1 MRKNYANN
9 FNNVLRLSLFIAR
22 KLVNGTPRKG
32 RRPSRTVVGIAIGAI
47 ALGMAVMIVAVAIVT
62 GFQQQVRDKIVG
74 FGGHVIV
81 KPYNQNESYEAN
93 PLNAVDSLA
102 KGIAAV
108 EGVKHVQPFILKAG
122 MFKTGDEIENIV
134 IKGLPKNYNKEFL
147 QSVLVEGN
155 LITLADSA
163 PSKQILVSKYTAN
176 RLSIK
181 PGDDILLYFI
191 VKNDIRK
198 RKLTVAGITDSGF
211 EEFDKLFA
219 FADMRHLQ
227 NLNGWDSTQASGLEV
242 LVNDFTK
249 LDDTGDAINDK
260 LPSELQAKTIKET
273 EADIFVWLDM
283 QDINAIIIL
292 SLMLFVAVINII
304 SAMLVLILERTS
316 MIGMLK
322 AMGGTNSLIR
332 WIFINYSSN
341 LLMRGLIA
349 GNILGVG
356 LCLIQQFTGVIT
368 LPKESYYVD
377 QVPILLNP
385 LAIVAL
391 NLLTISAS
399 FIVLWITSLI
409 IRRISPVK
417 AIKLT

>member
-1 MRKNYANN
+1 M
-9 FNNVLRLSLFIAR
+9 RLSLFIAR
-22 KLVNGTPRKG
+22 KLVKGTPRKG

-62 GFQQQVRDKIVG
+62 GFQQQVRDKVVG

-93 PLNAVDSLA
+93 PLNNVDALA
-102 KGIAAV
+102 KGIRRI

-134 IKGLPKNYNKEFL
+134 IKGLPAGYNKQFL
-147 QSVLVEGN
+147 QSVLVDGE
-155 LITLADSA
+155 LISLPDSA
-163 PSKQILVSKYTAN
+163 ASKQIVVSKYTAN
-176 RLSIK
+176 RLKIK
-181 PGDDILLYFI
+181 PGDDVLVYFI

-198 RKLTVAGITDSGF
+198 RKLTVSGITDSGF
-211 EEFDKLFA
+211 EDFDKLFA

-227 NLNGWDSTQASGLEV
+227 QLNSWDSTQASGLEV

-249 LDDTGDAINDK
+249 LDQIGEDINRE
-260 LPSELQAKTIKET
+260 LPAELQAKTIKET
-273 EADIFVWLDM
+273 QADIFVWLDM

-322 AMGGTNSLIR
+322 AMGGTNGLVR

-341 LLMRGLIA
+341 LLLRGLIA
-349 GNILGVG
+349 GNILGIG
-356 LCLIQQFTGVIT
+356 LCIVQLYTGIIT

-377 QVPILLNP
+377 RVPVLLNP
-385 LAIVAL
+385 LHIAGL
-391 NLLTISAS
+391 NLLTITAS
-399 FIVLWITSLI
+399 FIVLWVTSLI

>member
-1 MRKNYANN
+1 MS
-9 FNNVLRLSLFIAR
+9 LSTFIAR
-22 KLVNGTPRKG
+22 KLVKGTPRKG

-62 GFQQQVRDKIVG
+62 GFQQQVRDKVVG

-81 KPYNQNESYEAN
+81 KPFNQNESYEAN

-102 KGIAAV
+102 KGISAI
-108 EGVKHVQPFILKAG
+108 EGVKHVQPYVLKAG

-134 IKGLPKNYNKEFL
+134 IKGLPKNYDDAFL
-147 QSVLVEGN
+147 KSVLVDGT
-155 LITLADSA
+155 LINTNDST
-163 PSKQILVSKYTAN
+163 SDQIIVSKYTAN
-176 RLSIK
+176 RLKIK
-181 PGDDILLYFI
+181 AGDKVLLYFI

-198 RKLTVAGITDSGF
+198 RKLTVSGIIDSGF
-211 EEFDKLFA
+211 EDFDKLFA
-219 FADMRHLQ
+219 FADIRHLQ
-227 NLNGWDSTQASGLEV
+227 QLNGWNANQASGLEI

-249 LDDTGDAINDK
+249 LDKTGDDINRA
-260 LPSELQAKTIKET
+260 LPPTLQAKTIKET
-273 EADIFVWLDM
+273 QGDIFVWLDM

-322 AMGGTNSLIR
+322 AMGGSNGLIR
-332 WIFINYSSN
+332 RVFINYSSN
-341 LLMRGLIA
+341 LLLKGLIA
-349 GNILGVG
+349 GNVLGIG
-356 LCLIQQFTGVIT
+356 LCVIQLYTGAIA

-377 QVPILLNP
+377 RVPILINP
-385 LAIVAL
+385 LHIIGL
-391 NLLTISAS
+391 NLLTITAS
-399 FIVLWITSLI
+399 FIVLWVTSLI

-417 AIKLT
+417 AIKLV